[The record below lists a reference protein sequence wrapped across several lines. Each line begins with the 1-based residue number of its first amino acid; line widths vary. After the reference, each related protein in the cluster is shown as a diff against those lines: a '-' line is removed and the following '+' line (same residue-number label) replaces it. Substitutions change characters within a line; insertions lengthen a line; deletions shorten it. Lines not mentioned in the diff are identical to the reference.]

1 MADIPVY
8 KSLEE
13 KRAFF
18 ENEEFY
24 IINTKA
30 DLDRWFKLYSS
41 EFKKEHPVDYIF
53 RGMSDAKYK
62 LYTSAQRAWIT
73 DNMEQW
79 RPGFTYKDFIE
90 QLVSNA
96 NTNPLLTKIFNLYNY
111 TFEERDFPIISLLQH
126 YGAPTPV
133 LDWSYNINCALF
145 FATDGV
151 KRNLSSGNNIENYIS
166 VYSIHKKKFTVRK
179 ELITLYDIAGK
190 AFPSIASLRD
200 IGDEDN
206 PNANTIF
213 LLSDFEK
220 TTQQNYTGALRVR
233 TSKPMT
239 SLFNQNIIPQ
249 EGLLM
254 YNPFKD
260 RPIEKLFNVDPYG
273 EGQNLHL
280 EPFKCFNIHK
290 DLSEY
295 LRRLI
300 SSNYGIKRSYI
311 YPHLYDDAKAIKE
324 SVLNNIVI

>member
-8 KSLEE
+8 ASLED
-13 KRAFF
+13 KRLFF
-18 ENEEFY
+18 ENEEFF

-30 DLDRWFKLYSS
+30 DLDRWFRFYSS
-41 EFKKEHPVDYIF
+41 DFKKEHPVDFIF

-62 LYTSAQRAWIT
+62 LFTSAQRLWIS

-79 RPGFTYKDFIE
+79 RVGYTYKQFIE
-90 QLVSNA
+90 DLVSNA
-96 NTNPLLTKIFNLYNY
+96 KANPLLRRIFDLYGYND
-111 TFEERDFPIISLLQH
+111 TERDFPLISLLQH

-133 LDWSYNINCALF
+133 LDWSYNINCAVF

-151 KRNLSSGNNIENYIS
+151 QRKLNAGNTIDNYIS
-166 VYSIHKKKFTVRK
+166 VYSIHKKRLHQKK
-179 ELITLYDIAGK
+179 ELLSLFDISGK
-190 AFPSIASLRD
+190 RYPSIMSMSDLA
-200 IGDEDN
+200 DEDN
-206 PNANTIF
+206 PNANVLFI
-213 LLSDFEK
+213 LSDFE
-220 TTQQNYTGALRVR
+220 TTTRDDYTGPLRVKS
-233 TSKPMT
+233 SKPLT
-239 SLFNQNIIPQ
+239 SLYNQNIIPQ

-260 RPIEKLFNVDPYG
+260 RPIERLFNVDPNG

-300 SSNYGIKRSYI
+300 ANRHGIKKSFM
-311 YPHLYDDAKAIKE
+311 YPHLYDNAKAIKE
-324 SVLNNIVI
+324 AVLNSVAV

>member
-8 KSLEE
+8 ASLEE
-13 KRAFF
+13 KRPFF
-18 ENEEFY
+18 ENEEFF

-30 DLDRWFKLYSS
+30 DLDRWFRFYSS
-41 EFKKEHPVDYIF
+41 DFKKEHPVDFIF

-62 LYTSAQRAWIT
+62 LFTSAQRLWIT

-79 RPGFTYKDFIE
+79 RANYTYKRFIE
-90 QLVSNA
+90 DLVRNA
-96 NTNPLLTKIFNLYNY
+96 KANPLLERVFTLYGY
-111 TFEERDFPIISLLQH
+111 DDSERDFPLISLLQH

-133 LDWSYNINCALF
+133 LDWSYNINCAVF

-151 KRNLSSGNNIENYIS
+151 QRKQNAGNSIDNYIS
-166 VYSIHKKKFTVRK
+166 VYSIHKKRLHQKK
-179 ELITLYDIAGK
+179 ELLSLFDITGK
-190 AFPSIASLRD
+190 HYPSITSMSDL
-200 IGDEDN
+200 GDEGN
-206 PNANTIF
+206 PNANVLFI
-213 LLSDFEK
+213 LSDFE
-220 TTQQNYTGALRVR
+220 TTTRGDYLGPLSVKST
-233 TSKPMT
+233 KPLT
-239 SLFNQNIIPQ
+239 SLYNQNIIPQ

-260 RPIEKLFNVDPYG
+260 RPVERLFNVDPNG

-300 SSNYGIKRSYI
+300 ANRHGIKKSFM

-324 SVLNNIVI
+324 AVLNSVAV